1 LAVSTLCTPLRVL
14 RPADIRPQEEGL
26 RWLIENLWPC
36 SAVGII
42 GGQPKSWKSWL
53 ALDLAI
59 SVSSASPCLGR
70 FDVAHQGPALIFLA
84 EDALPDVR
92 HRLECLCQSRGLQM
106 DRLDLHVIAEP
117 VLRLDQNVDRQ
128 RLLETVTRL
137 QPRLLVLDPLVRLHR
152 IDENNSMEV
161 AELLGYLREL
171 ERSFGLAIALVHHTS
186 KRAHARH
193 GQALRGSSDL
203 HAWTDVGLYLTW
215 HGDRLRLTHELRMAG
230 ACQPVELRLVTTQPA
245 AIHLSIDDPS
255 PTSTTGAGPT
265 LHLTQRLLHL
275 LECKAPQALRRQ
287 ALREDLRVNNAKLG
301 EALLELTRL
310 GLIDR
315 TEAGWKLVNRKQVL
329 QRSVSDDLWART
341 ERNAE
346 RMPGETDSGS
356 AGMQPGKG

>member
-1 LAVSTLCTPLRVL
+1 MSTLCPPLRVL

-26 RWLIENLWPC
+26 RWLIESLWPC

-53 ALDLAI
+53 ALDLAL
-59 SVSSASPCLGR
+59 SVSSATPCLRR
-70 FDVAHQGPALIFLA
+70 FKVAHQGPALIFLA

-92 HRLECLCQSRGLQM
+92 HRLECLCQSRGLEM
-106 DRLDLHVIAEP
+106 NRLDLHVIAEP

-203 HAWTDVGLYLTW
+203 HAWADVGLYLTW

-230 ACQPVELRLVTTQPA
+230 ACQPVELRLVTTKPT
-245 AIHLSIDDPS
+245 AIHLMIDAP
-255 PTSTTGAGPT
+255 PTTPT
-265 LHLTQRLLHL
+265 EEAPTIHLTQRLLHL
-275 LECKAPQALRRQ
+275 LERKEHQTLRRQ
-287 ALREDLRVNNAKLG
+287 ALREALRVNNAKLG

-310 GLIDR
+310 GLIER
-315 TEAGWKLVNRKQVL
+315 TEAGWRLVNRKQVL
-329 QRSVSDDLWART
+329 QRSVPDDLWAHM

-346 RMPGETDSGS
+346 RKPGETDSGS